1 MYGSRLGTLDFWA
14 IDAASRRAFYFVSV
28 REKDNPALFAKIQE
42 QNLLR
47 QYDLLSNCIEIGLEK
62 GIESFDKYTLWA
74 LNYAAVA
81 NISQFGGRYR
91 EEPIYVGNHIPPHFK
106 DVPNQMDRFFSVVH
120 ENWTLWDH
128 PTLIPAYAL
137 WRLNWIHPF
146 VEGNGRTAR
155 AACYYLICM
164 KQGRLLGGKKIVPER
179 IREDRDPYVEALR
192 AADGAWNQGHFNV
205 TSLAEYLSVLRKAQL
220 TDAAQGR

>member
-1 MYGSRLGTLDFWA
+1 
-14 IDAASRRAFYFVSV
+14 VSV

-47 QYDLLSNCIEIGLEK
+47 QYDLLSNSIEIGLQH

-74 LNYAAVA
+74 LNHTAVA

-91 EEPIYVGNHIPPHFK
+91 EEPIYVGNHQPPHFK
-106 DVPNQMDRFFSVVH
+106 DVPNEMDRFFSIIH
-120 ENWTLWDH
+120 ENWTIVEH
-128 PTLIPAYAL
+128 PTHLAAYAL

-146 VEGNGRTAR
+146 IEGNGRTAR

-164 KQGRLLGGKKIVPER
+164 RYGRLLPGRKIVPER
-179 IREDRDPYVEALR
+179 IRENREPYYAALR
-192 AADGAWNQGHFNV
+192 AADEQWNLGHYGV
-205 TSLAEYLSVLRKAQL
+205 TDLATYLSELLKAQL
-220 TDAAQGR
+220 TDVGL

>member
-1 MYGSRLGTLDFWA
+1 M
-14 IDAASRRAFYFVSV
+14 SV
-28 REKDNPALFAKIQE
+28 REKDNPALYTKVQE

-81 NISQFGGRYR
+81 NIAQFGGRFR
-91 EEPIYVGNHIPPHFK
+91 EDPIYVGNHRPPHFK
-106 DVPNQMDRFFSVVH
+106 EVPHLMDQFFSMVH
-120 ENWTLWDH
+120 ENWTVVDH
-128 PTLIPAYAL
+128 PTYLAAYAL

-155 AACYYLICM
+155 AACYYLICL
-164 KQGRLLGGKKIVPER
+164 KQGSLLPGKKIVPER
-179 IREDRDPYVEALR
+179 IRDNRDEYVASLI
-192 AADGAWNQGHFNV
+192 AADDAWDNGQLDV
-205 TSLAEYLSVLRKAQL
+205 TRLAAYLAELLKSQL
-220 TDAAQGR
+220 ESSEASPI

>member
-1 MYGSRLGTLDFWA
+1 M
-14 IDAASRRAFYFVSV
+14 SV
-28 REKDNPALFAKIQE
+28 REKDNPALFARIQE

-62 GIESFDKYTLWA
+62 GIEAFDKYTLWA

-106 DVPNQMDRFFSVVH
+106 DVPNEMDRFFSLIH
-120 ENWTLWDH
+120 ENWTIMDH
-128 PTLIPAYAL
+128 PTVLPAYAL

-155 AACYYLICM
+155 AVCYYLICLRQ
-164 KQGRLLGGKKIVPER
+164 KKLLGGKKIVPER
-179 IREDRDPYVEALR
+179 IRENRQPYYDALKSADQAW
-192 AADGAWNQGHFNV
+192 AAGHFDVNE
-205 TSLAEYLSVLRKAQL
+205 LAEYLGKLLKAQVI
-220 TDAAQGR
+220 DQN